1 MIAYDRKYYLPYLN
15 KLVYQYD
22 NTYHHSLNKKSINAD
37 HSALTEKIVTNPKVS
52 KFKVN
57 DRVIITKYIIYIV
70 KITLKIGQ
78 DKYLLLILF

>member
-37 HSALTEKIVTNPKVS
+37 NSPLTVTNPKVS

-57 DRVIITKYIIYIV
+57 DTVIITKYIIYII
-70 KITLKIGQ
+70 KIILKIGQ
-78 DKYLLLILF
+78 KKYLR